1 MSFELRWEDNPV
13 HDSYYPQKGTK
24 RVMYKEGIFV
34 GYRGYERSGKKP
46 LFPFGYGLS
55 YTSFTYSNLSLT
67 SVVTK
72 SGTSSVWGA
81 LVSFDVTNTG
91 KREGAEVAQVYVA
104 DDHSPVERPAKELKG
119 FVKIKLKAGEKR
131 RVEVKLGQR
140 DLSDHDV
147 DSKGWRATP
156 GQFAVLVGS
165 SSENIQL
172 QGSLA
177 LPEASLH

>member
-1 MSFELRWEDNPV
+1 
-13 HDSYYPQKGTK
+13 
-24 RVMYKEGIFV
+24 
-34 GYRGYERSGKKP
+34 
-46 LFPFGYGLS
+46 
-55 YTSFTYSNLSLT
+55 
-67 SVVTK
+67 
-72 SGTSSVWGA
+72 
-81 LVSFDVTNTG
+81 VSFDVTNTG
-91 KREGAEVAQVYVA
+91 KREGAEVGQVYVA

-140 DLSDHDV
+140 DLSYYDV